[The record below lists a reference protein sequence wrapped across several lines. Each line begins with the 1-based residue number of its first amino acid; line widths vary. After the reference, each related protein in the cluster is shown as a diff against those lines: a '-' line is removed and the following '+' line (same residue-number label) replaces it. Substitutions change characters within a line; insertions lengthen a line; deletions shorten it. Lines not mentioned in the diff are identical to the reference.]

1 MVKKRI
7 KIIAVCSCLGLL
19 AALIGW
25 RAFTVVKKSSDLE
38 TALDSKVVTN
48 ELILANCE
56 ANRIKVNGDY
66 IKIARFRDILFSD
79 GESIYFLDEND
90 AHEVKKMDQKRLVF
104 DYFRSPYYICGAFGK
119 DVYRVIIQ
127 GKYYAFNSI
136 EDALYPEEEC
146 RLSTHRKD
154 DSIAFSYKGEEHSIN
169 QSLAT
174 EDNDISKA
182 LDGYKIGKG
191 DLVSKIGEK
200 IYYYFTVVISPVLRY
215 ELYFR
220 YDIEKHALSFVDY
233 FRYSFDSVKAIANNT
248 NWGW

>member
-1 MVKKRI
+1 M
-7 KIIAVCSCLGLL
+7 L

-38 TALDSKVVTN
+38 TALDSKVVAN

-90 AHEVKKMDQKRLVF
+90 AHEVKKWTKKGWF
-104 DYFRSPYYICGAFGK
+104 AIISEAHTIYGGFGK

-154 DSIAFSYKGEEHSIN
+154 DSIVFSYKGEEHSIN

-174 EDNDISKA
+174 EDNDISKP

-191 DLVSKIGEK
+191 DLVNKIGEK

-220 YDIEKHALSFVDY
+220 YDIEKHTLSFVDY
-233 FRYSFDSVKAIANNT
+233 FRYSFDGVKAIANNT
-248 NWGW
+248 NWG